1 MTSRLTPARSLA
13 SFALAGL
20 CAITVAGCGN
30 DIPPSAVAKVGD
42 STISKEEFERWYKN
56 AAAGA
61 SQGEGAPAVA
71 PDPPD
76 FEKCVAGLQSQPQPE
91 GAEKPTE
98 DALKE
103 QCKKQYEDL
112 RDQVMQFL
120 IQAEWVQ
127 QEAEARD
134 VAVSD
139 EEVKKSFDDQKKQA
153 FPKEADYQKF
163 LKDNGMS
170 EEDIL
175 FRVKLDQLQTKLTKK
190 ITEDKAT
197 PSDEEVAAEYEKNKK
212 TYAVPESR
220 GVSFVLTKTE
230 DKAEEAKKAL
240 EDGESFKKVSKEFS
254 IDENTK
260 KQGGKLIG
268 FTRGQQDRDL
278 EKAAFAAKEGQL
290 EGPVKAQ
297 FGYYLFE
304 VEKIKPASQPTLE
317 EVKDRIT
324 QQLRSTNEQKVLKDF
339 IDDFREKYKKQT
351 QCADE
356 YRIMECSNAPEET
369 DTSTGPASGG
379 APGAPQGV
387 PAPQGAPP
395 PQGVPAPQGAPP
407 PQGVP
412 APQGAPPPQGVPA
425 PQGTPPTQGAPPPAP
440 RGAPT
445 PQPAPVPQAPAS
457 P

>member
-13 SFALAGL
+13 TFAIAGL
-20 CAITVAGCGN
+20 FAVAGPGCGN

-42 STISKEEFERWYKN
+42 STISKDEFERWYKN

-61 SQGEGAPAVA
+61 TQGGQTVA

-76 FEKCVAGLQSQPQPE
+76 YEKCVAGLQKQPQPE
-91 GAEKPTE
+91 GSNKPTE

-103 QCKKQYEDL
+103 QCKQQYEDL

-134 VAVSD
+134 VSVSD

-190 ITEDKAT
+190 ITDDKAKPT
-197 PSDEEVAAEYEKNKK
+197 DEQVAAEYEKNKE

-220 GVSFVLTKTE
+220 DVSLVLTKTE
-230 DKAEEAKKAL
+230 DQAKEAQAAL
-240 EDGESFKKVSKEFS
+240 EDGDSFKAVVKEFS
-254 IDENTK
+254 IDKSTK
-260 KQGGKLIG
+260 AQGGKLAG
-268 FTRGQQDRDL
+268 LTRGQQDRDL
-278 EKAAFAAKEGQL
+278 EKAAFAAKTGKL

-297 FGYYLFE
+297 FGYYVFK
-304 VEKIKPASQPTLE
+304 VDKITPASQPSLE
-317 EVKDRIT
+317 DVKDNIT
-324 QQLRSTNEQKVLKDF
+324 QSLRSSNEQKVLDEF
-339 IDDFREKYKKQT
+339 IKDFREKYKKET
-351 QCADE
+351 ECADD
-356 YRIMECSNAPEET
+356 YRIAECNNAPEEA
-369 DTSTGPASGG
+369 DTNTGPASGG
-379 APGAPQGV
+379 VPGTPQAPQGAPAAPQGAPV
-387 PAPQGAPP
+387 PPQGAPAPQGAPV
-395 PQGVPAPQGAPP
+395 PQGGSAPQGAP
-407 PQGVP
+407 
-412 APQGAPPPQGVPA
+412 A
-425 PQGTPPTQGAPPPAP
+425 
-440 RGAPT
+440 
-445 PQPAPVPQAPAS
+445 PQPAPAPRAPAS